1 MTEKSGGEM
10 VSLTESEKVIV
21 FYTLN
26 IKTNNV
32 IGTHIVAS
40 LSKKAIDKAFP
51 GFAEN
56 SLVNSREATVGHV
69 NVKPTQ
75 IC

>member
-1 MTEKSGGEM
+1 M
-10 VSLTESEKVIV
+10 

-40 LSKKAIDKAFP
+40 LSKEAIDKAFP

-69 NVKPTQ
+69 NVRPTQ